1 MRFKME
7 KERENRTVEQAA
19 ERIAPLSQEAM
30 RRARRRWDS
39 IAKPLHSLGL
49 LEDAVVQ
56 IAGITGDPSY
66 SIGRRAVAVFCADN
80 GVVEEG
86 VTQAGSEITALV
98 AKNFTQGRASVCKM
112 ARVAHADVL
121 PVDVGMKTDVEG
133 VERRKTARG
142 TGNMTHGPA
151 MTPQQ
156 ARAAVEAGIDVAR
169 GLKER
174 GFRIAATGE
183 MGIGNT
189 TTSSAVV
196 CVLLGAEVSDVTGRG
211 SGLSDDGLLRKRRA
225 IARAIRV
232 NRPDPADPLD
242 VLAKVGGF
250 DLAALTGFFLGCAA
264 LRLPVLMDGFI
275 SAGGGGGAPPPPP
288 PRGGG
293 GGGGAPPARGC
304 AALRLPVL
312 MAGFF
317 SAGAARAAARIAPL
331 CADYILASHESA
343 EPAGKL
349 LLRRLGKSPLITA
362 GMCLGE
368 GTGAVAALP
377 LLDMAFAVYRDM
389 STFGE
394 IEMEAY
400 RPFPESEYEEQ
411 PVSRGPE
418 NEKRK

>member
-1 MRFKME
+1 ME

-196 CVLLGAEVSDVTGRG
+196 CVLLGAEISDVTGRG
-211 SGLSDDGLLRKRRA
+211 SGLSDEGLLRKRRA

-264 LRLPVLMDGFI
+264 IRLPVLMDGFI
-275 SAGGGGGAPPPPP
+275 SAA
-288 PRGGG
+288 
-293 GGGGAPPARGC
+293 
-304 AALRLPVL
+304 AAL
-312 MAGFF
+312 
-317 SAGAARAAARIAPL
+317 AATRIAPL

>member
-1 MRFKME
+1 ME

-19 ERIAPLSQEAM
+19 ERISPLSQEAM

-66 SIGRRAVAVFCADN
+66 SIGRRAVAIFCADN

-112 ARVAHADVL
+112 ARVAHADVF

-142 TGNMTHGPA
+142 TGNMTRGPA

-156 ARAAVEAGIDVAR
+156 ARAAVEAGIGVAR

-196 CVLLGAEVSDVTGRG
+196 CVLLGAEISDVTGRG

-275 SAGGGGGAPPPPP
+275 SAA
-288 PRGGG
+288 
-293 GGGGAPPARGC
+293 
-304 AALRLPVL
+304 AAL
-312 MAGFF
+312 
-317 SAGAARAAARIAPL
+317 AASRIAPL
-331 CADYILASHESA
+331 CKDYILASHESA

-400 RPFPESEYEEQ
+400 RPFPESKYEEQ